1 MFWQIYVQAVYQ
13 TKVGFLYKQ
22 YQVRLNK
29 GRMLIL
35 PEAYGQLT
43 LKLPAAC
50 APGYEDLS

>member
-1 MFWQIYVQAVYQ
+1 MFWQISVQAVYQ
-13 TKVGFLYKQ
+13 TKAGFLYKQ